1 MFIFF
6 NILFTLLLKPFIF
19 FRDNIQFDIF
29 IMEIYITFQII
40 FLIINQ
46 VEITR
51 FLNFNI
57 FYWHVKARCVWVII
71 RMIVKI
77 QSYQLIPWIYIEI
90 LKWCSLFLSLVI
102 SWVVILYLFYVKY
115 LYLLNIRR
123 LYFSFFVLNI
133 FFVFFILNKILSLVN
148 GFFSDLVDLYLFL
161 NVFVYL

>member
-6 NILFTLLLKPFIF
+6 NILFTLLLEPFVF

-29 IMEIYITFQII
+29 IMEINITFQII

-77 QSYQLIPWIYIEI
+77 QSYQLVPWIYIEI
-90 LKWCSLFLSLVI
+90 LKWRSLFLSLVI
-102 SWVVILYLFYVKY
+102 SWVVFLYLFYVKY

-123 LYFSFFVLNI
+123 LYFRFFVLNI
-133 FFVFFILNKILSLVN
+133 FFVFFILNIILSLVN